1 MNRMAAT
8 VEMKTGAVKDH
19 RDVRGLLK
27 RVLDLEGSDLHVTE
41 DSPPMVRVHGDLE
54 RLPLPPLSE
63 ERLEALVRS
72 VLSQRQWDTLQE
84 KASVDLAYTYDESAR
99 FRINVFYQRGRLSV
113 VFRRLASLRLT
124 LDALGL
130 PQSLYEL
137 AGLRDGLVLVTG
149 PTGSGKTTTLATLI
163 DMINRQKSCHII
175 TIEDPIEF
183 VHRNIKSLVT
193 QRELYSDVHTLS
205 GALRDALRED
215 PDVILVGEMRDL
227 DTMRTAIMAAE
238 TGHLVFSTLHSRDAV
253 SSLHRMISVFPF
265 EEQSQIRIQL
275 AGTLKAVISQRLL
288 RRADTPGRIPAVEV
302 MKVNTAISNLI
313 RIQKLE
319 QVYSLI
325 ETGRKEGMQT
335 MEHSL
340 AVLCRDGLI
349 DRETAVKTAKSESVI
364 LCRLERENE

>member
-1 MNRMAAT
+1 MAIEKQADIT
-8 VEMKTGAVKDH
+8 RDRT
-19 RDVRGLLK
+19 DVRALLK
-27 RVLDLEGSDLHVTE
+27 RVLNLEASDLHVTV

-54 RLPLPPLSE
+54 RLPIQRLSE
-63 ERLEALVRS
+63 ARVEALVRS
-72 VLSQRQWDTLQE
+72 VLSQRQWDTLQD
-84 KASVDLAYTYDESAR
+84 KASVDLAYTYDASAR
-99 FRINVFYQRGRLSV
+99 FRINVFYQRGRLSI
-113 VFRRLASLRLT
+113 VFRRLASLQLS

-130 PQSLYEL
+130 PETLYDL
-137 AGLRDGLVLVTG
+137 SGLRDGLVLVTG

-163 DMINRQKSCHII
+163 DMINQQKSCHII

-183 VHRNIKSLVT
+183 EHENIQSLVT
-193 QRELYSDVHTLS
+193 QREVYSDVHSFS

-265 EEQSQIRIQL
+265 EEQAQIRIQL

-288 RRADTPGRIPAVEV
+288 KRADTLGRIPAVEV

-319 QVYSLI
+319 QIYSLL
-325 ETGRKEGMQT
+325 ETGRREGMQT

-340 AVLCRDGLI
+340 AALCRDGLI
-349 DRETAVKTAKSESVI
+349 DRETALKTAKSESVI
-364 LCRLERENE
+364 LCRLEREDA